1 MPESPP
7 RGNPIARLVS
17 LGLLGT
23 LLVSLAVLFYQVL
36 SPFLLPLFLAA
47 VLAMLT
53 QPLHRWFRSRVGPRP
68 ALAAGLTTAAVLGS
82 LMLPLS
88 LGTLL
93 AARQMYTLGTRTL
106 QGDDWRRGYDFVAD
120 RLGVRDVQRWL
131 HNVTGE
137 SLDEAELERELQDR
151 LRDWS
156 GSILKKTWSFAGVA
170 PSLVGG
176 LVTFCISALTFVVAY
191 YYFLAD
197 GPLLLQGAQ
206 RLIPVQREYQQ
217 QLLSQFEQA
226 VRGVVVATFAAALG
240 QGVATGLGM
249 QLCGARQFFILTLL
263 ATLTALVPVLG
274 TWLVWG
280 PYALWLGLHEGDW
293 LRASMLAI
301 YGGVVVGLLD
311 NVIRSYVLHSN
322 VKLHP
327 LLAFVSV
334 LGGIQ
339 VLGLWGVF
347 IGPVV
352 ASCLHALVKIVNTEL
367 VQIGLRKWGLP
378 DPQAPAPS
386 LPENESHPADSHP
399 AESPPAESHHG
410 QSAAAGESV
419 GDRDVARAVA
429 PGSLATT
436 AVAIAPPATNADGA
450 PAPTL
455 PGRTAGGGP
464 RPSASP
470 QSPASGPAEFR

>member
-1 MPESPP
+1 MTQSSP
-7 RGNPIARLVS
+7 RANPIARLVS
-17 LGLLGT
+17 LGLLGA

-53 QPLHRWFRSRVGPRP
+53 QPLHRWIATRVGPRP
-68 ALAAGLTTAAVLGS
+68 ALAAGLTTAVVLGS

-88 LGTLL
+88 VGTLL
-93 AARQMYTLGTRTL
+93 AARQMYTLGTRVL
-106 QGDDWRRGYDFVAD
+106 QGDDWRQGYDFVAN
-120 RLGVRDVQRWL
+120 RLRVRDVQRWI
-131 HNVTGE
+131 HDVTGE
-137 SLDEAELERELQDR
+137 PLDEAGLEQELQGR
-151 LRDWS
+151 LREWS
-156 GSILKKTWSFAGVA
+156 GTVLKKTWSFAGVA

-197 GPLLLQGAQ
+197 GPVLLQGAQ

-217 QLLSQFEQA
+217 QLLRQFEQA

-240 QGVATGLGM
+240 QGLATGLGM
-249 QLCGARQFFILTLL
+249 QICGARQFFILSLV

-280 PYALWLGLHEGDW
+280 PYALWLWLHEGDW
-293 LRASMLAI
+293 VRASLLAA
-301 YGGVVVGLLD
+301 YGGVGVGLLD

-352 ASCLHALVKIVNTEL
+352 ASCLHALMKIVNTEL
-367 VQIGLRKWGLP
+367 LHMGKREWGFPTPATGEASPGQLANEAP
-378 DPQAPAPS
+378 LADATQASSTGPAP
-386 LPENESHPADSHP
+386 LAATTGNT
-399 AESPPAESHHG
+399 PP
-410 QSAAAGESV
+410 SV
-419 GDRDVARAVA
+419 GTQTDPAALAGAAR
-429 PGSLATT
+429 GT
-436 AVAIAPPATNADGA
+436 
-450 PAPTL
+450 PTQ
-455 PGRTAGGGP
+455 PQSAGGGMNP
-464 RPSASP
+464 RIP
-470 QSPASGPAEFR
+470 PAAGTVEAPRAKPHSTA

>member
-1 MPESPP
+1 MESHPAGFRPLSPGRAGRYDFRSAHSFRLAPP
-7 RGNPIARLVS
+7 VAVMTEPTTRPNPIARLIS
-17 LGLLGT
+17 LILLGG
-23 LLVSLAVLFYQVL
+23 LLVSLALLFYQVL

-53 QPLHRWFRSRVGPRP
+53 QPLHRWIGTRVGPRP
-68 ALAAGLTTAAVLGS
+68 TLAAGLTTAVVLGS

-93 AARQMYTLGTRTL
+93 AARQMYTVGTRVL
-106 QGDDWRRGYDFVAD
+106 QGDDWRQGYDFVAEKL
-120 RLGVRDVQRWL
+120 RVRDVQRWI
-131 HNVTGE
+131 HDVTGE
-137 SLDEAELERELQDR
+137 PLDEAGLEQELQNR
-151 LRDWS
+151 LREWS
-156 GSILKKTWSFAGVA
+156 GTVLKKTWTFAGVA
-170 PSLVGG
+170 PSVVGG

-197 GPLLLQGAQ
+197 GPMLLQGAQ

-217 QLLSQFEQA
+217 QLLRQFEQA

-240 QGVATGLGM
+240 QGLATGVGM
-249 QLCGARQFFILTLL
+249 QICGARQFFILSLV

-293 LRASMLAI
+293 VRASLLAA
-301 YGGVVVGLLD
+301 YGGVGVGLLD

-352 ASCLHALVKIVNTEL
+352 ASCLHALMKIVNTEL
-367 VQIGLRKWGLP
+367 LHMGKRSWSLPGLVDP
-378 DPQAPAPS
+378 DPPPLDNESLDHRTPVRPETSLAPSVVDGSVGGMPRSESNQPPGASEVPQPQAP
-386 LPENESHPADSHP
+386 SHPS
-399 AESPPAESHHG
+399 
-410 QSAAAGESV
+410 
-419 GDRDVARAVA
+419 
-429 PGSLATT
+429 T
-436 AVAIAPPATNADGA
+436 I
-450 PAPTL
+450 
-455 PGRTAGGGP
+455 
-464 RPSASP
+464 
-470 QSPASGPAEFR
+470 